1 MLVAVHLLASS
12 MITYADDGNVL
23 DVVVGRHVVWKIV
36 YGADVVI

>member
-1 MLVAVHLLASS
+1 

-36 YGADVVI
+36 CGADVVI